1 MPSCSFQDLQ
11 QQQPQSLIPQRQ
23 QQLRHSKSV
32 VDLYRSQLEEK
43 DKTIEALKQAA
54 KVRKNVHDH
63 LVIYAT
69 LFSEEE
75 SVFLRDRAEKCAR

>member
-1 MPSCSFQDLQ
+1 MDDDLLLFQDPQQ
-11 QQQPQSLIPQRQ
+11 QQQPSSLIPTARKV

-54 KVRKNVHDH
+54 KVR
-63 LVIYAT
+63 YP
-69 LFSEEE
+69 
-75 SVFLRDRAEKCAR
+75 